1 MSRSPRSAPRCRR
14 GPAKRSLFRRGSL
27 AAYGV
32 SRPAGQIFDYPIL
45 VEARD
50 TCEPASSF
58 TKALPTRM
66 GGTVP
71 YPSAQ
76 LPLSAEPSAQTP
88 PNCPRT
94 VSYRQRGDILRRP
107 HRIVAESTFWKIA
120 PLRSEGHGASAQR
133 FGLLI
138 IEVFAGLALL
148 RAASRLVA
156 HPLKGYINGFVYL
169 LRKP

>member
-45 VEARD
+45 VEA
-50 TCEPASSF
+50 
-58 TKALPTRM
+58 LPTRM

-88 PNCPRT
+88 PNCPRK
-94 VSYRQRGDILRRP
+94 VSYRQRGDILIRRP